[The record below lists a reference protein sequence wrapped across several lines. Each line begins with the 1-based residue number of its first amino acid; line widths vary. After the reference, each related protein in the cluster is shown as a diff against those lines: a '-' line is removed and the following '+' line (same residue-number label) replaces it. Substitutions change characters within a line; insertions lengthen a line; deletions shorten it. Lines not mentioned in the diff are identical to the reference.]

1 MCDVSCITVTGMV
14 CVRCIPVLLSQVWSV
29 CEMYT
34 CITVTGM
41 VCV

>member
-1 MCDVSCITVTGMV
+1 MCDVYLYYCNRYG
-14 CVRCIPVLLSQVWSV
+14 L

-41 VCV
+41 VSVCVWGGGVGR